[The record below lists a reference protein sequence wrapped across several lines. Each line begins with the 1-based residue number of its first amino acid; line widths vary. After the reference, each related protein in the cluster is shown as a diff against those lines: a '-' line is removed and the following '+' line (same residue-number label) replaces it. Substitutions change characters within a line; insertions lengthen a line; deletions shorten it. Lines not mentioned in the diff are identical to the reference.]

1 MAIQKLNY
9 GWQAGGGYVEP
20 THEVMCDKINALID
34 AVNELHE
41 EAENN
46 ARIRANHEN
55 LIDTLVEENNIHE
68 KQIDE
73 LQTKVNKLAPN
84 INFAQPEV
92 KENAQP
98 DYVTTSYMT
107 DGHTKEYYG
116 QNGASI
122 VTDPPL
128 PAGYVITIK
137 EKETDKEAPDPE
149 LVEEY
154 GYDLAEAVEECGD
167 LFKKGP
173 IEPVTITDV
182 FNEMQQVRADLWN
195 KIEWLGEKL
204 DEIKGGDN
212 E

>member
-1 MAIQKLNY
+1 MIEKLNY

-20 THEVMCDKINALID
+20 THEVMCDKINELVD

-46 ARIRANHEN
+46 ARIRANHEK

-73 LQTKVNKLAPN
+73 LQMKLE
-84 INFAQPEV
+84 PE
-92 KENAQP
+92 KCEAP
-98 DYVTTSYMT
+98 DYITTSYCT
-107 DGHTKEYYG
+107 DGKTKKYLG
-116 QNGASI
+116 QKGACLE
-122 VTDPPL
+122 TDNPL
-128 PAGYVITIK
+128 PGGYLITIK

-167 LFKKGP
+167 LFKEGP
-173 IEPVTITDV
+173 IEPVTIMDI

-204 DEIKGGDN
+204 DETKGGDN

>member
-20 THEVMCDKINALID
+20 THEVMCDKINALVD

-92 KENAQP
+92 KENVQDEFAEQRKWIGKLCWVL
-98 DYVTTSYMT
+98 DD
-107 DGHTKEYYG
+107 DGDERAFTRLTEIIEDDDDRPFKG
-116 QNGASI
+116 
-122 VTDPPL
+122 
-128 PAGYVITIK
+128 
-137 EKETDKEAPDPE
+137 
-149 LVEEY
+149 
-154 GYDLAEAVEECGD
+154 LARWKHC
-167 LFKKGP
+167 
-173 IEPVTITDV
+173 EPVKPTDS
-182 FNEMQQVRADLWN
+182 
-195 KIEWLGEKL
+195 I
-204 DEIKGGDN
+204 IYKGGDN
-212 E
+212 A